1 MPQTKL
7 TAQRKRRSKVV
18 LALEA
23 AGLSL
28 SLVSS
33 ASAAIGGMN
42 RASSAPA
49 SKQLYEEELCDVS
62 LATFHIFDRETA
74 GTHGGRARLA
84 MGACGGG
91 GCSCAGCGC
100 ACGIGLYYHYTPPV
114 LGDPVDPPPRPIR
127 PAHKYK
133 SHGATR

>member
-1 MPQTKL
+1 MPQTKR

-18 LALEA
+18 LTLEA

-42 RASSAPA
+42 GASSGPV
-49 SKQLYEEELCDVS
+49 SKQLYEEEICDVS
-62 LATFHIFDRETA
+62 LATFHVFDRENA
-74 GTHGGRARLA
+74 GTQGGSVRLA

-91 GCSCAGCGC
+91 GCGCSGCGC
-100 ACGIGLYYHYTPPV
+100 ACGIGLYYHYTSPV

-127 PAHKYK
+127 PAHKHK
-133 SHGATR
+133 SHSATR

>member
-1 MPQTKL
+1 MPLTKR

-74 GTHGGRARLA
+74 GTHGGAHGWPWGPA
-84 MGACGGG
+84 VVAV
-91 GCSCAGCGC
+91 AVV
-100 ACGIGLYYHYTPPV
+100 PV
-114 LGDPVDPPPRPIR
+114 AAVPV
-127 PAHKYK
+127 
-133 SHGATR
+133 G

>member
-1 MPQTKL
+1 MPQTKR
-7 TAQRKRRSKVV
+7 TAQRNRRSKVV
-18 LALEA
+18 LTLEA

-62 LATFHIFDRETA
+62 LATFHVFDRE
-74 GTHGGRARLA
+74 GRRARLA
-84 MGACGGG
+84 MGCGCG
-91 GCSCAGCGC
+91 GCGC
-100 ACGIGLYYHYTPPV
+100 ACGSDLYDQHTPPA
-114 LGDPVDPPPRPIR
+114 LGDPVNPPPPRPIR
-127 PAHKYK
+127 RAHKHK
-133 SHGATR
+133 SRSATR

>member
-1 MPQTKL
+1 MPQTKR

-18 LALEA
+18 LTLEA

-74 GTHGGRARLA
+74 GTHRGRARLA
-84 MGACGGG
+84 W
-91 GCSCAGCGC
+91 SCWRAQ
-100 ACGIGLYYHYTPPV
+100 A
-114 LGDPVDPPPRPIR
+114 R
-127 PAHKYK
+127 PAP
-133 SHGATR
+133 SGRG